1 MKHDH
6 WNHEECQCRTVDP
19 HSDLAELSL
28 VIEEYLKALD
38 ARKRLDDGFKG
49 MGYNI
54 LGESAARAPQCIR
67 KMKKLIGWTEET
79 IANNDEYMLLFKK
92 ENKV

>member
-6 WNHEECQCRTVDP
+6 WNHKECGCRVEDP

-28 VIEEYLKALD
+28 VIIEYLEALD
-38 ARKRLDDGFKG
+38 AQKRLDNGFTG

-54 LGESAARAPQCIR
+54 LGESAARAPQCIH
-67 KMKKLIGWTEET
+67 KMKRLVGWTEGYDAVE
-79 IANNDEYMLLFKK
+79 ISE
-92 ENKV
+92 